1 MPNLLTILTDLAWP
15 VAICLAWLAGE
26 FGQRLTG
33 LPRVSF
39 YGVVGFALA
48 APQIGVLP
56 PSGAGPILLLA
67 DVAFGLIL
75 FELGYR
81 INLHWLKVNP
91 WLAVSS
97 LVEAVGTFAAVY
109 AVANWY
115 GMSTI
120 ISLLLASLAMSTSP
134 AGILRVINEQSSSGQ
149 VTERILHLSALN
161 SVMAVFAFK
170 VVIGYWLFQSS
181 GSLPKAGWN
190 SLVVLLVSA
199 ALGAVFGAA
208 FPALRRWLGNVGTD
222 ATVSFA
228 VGVIVLVALTY
239 SLNFSPI
246 LAALTFGL
254 VARHRRETL
263 SQTQRNFGVLGDLLV
278 IPLFLFV
285 AATLEWRHAMAG
297 IGLALLIIVVRL
309 IMKTAGVVLFARVSG
324 ISWRKGALIGL
335 ALSPMSVF
343 VILVLE
349 QTRYLKFDLIDH
361 LAPLAAMV
369 LVMEVIGPIMTQRAL
384 IWANETSDEKES

>member
-1 MPNLLTILTDLAWP
+1 MRELLSISPELAWP
-15 VAICLAWLAGE
+15 IAIAIGWAAGE
-26 FGQRLTG
+26 FGHRWTG
-33 LPRVSF
+33 LPRISL
-39 YGVVGFALA
+39 YGLVGFLLGHT
-48 APQIGVLP
+48 QLGFLP
-56 PSGAGPILLLA
+56 ESNTGTFRVLA

-109 AVANWY
+109 AVSNWY

-222 ATVSFA
+222 ATVAFA

-297 IGLALLIIVVRL
+297 IGLALLIIIVRL

-324 ISWRKGALIGL
+324 ISWRKGALIGM

-369 LVMEVIGPIMTQRAL
+369 LVMEVIGPILTQRAL